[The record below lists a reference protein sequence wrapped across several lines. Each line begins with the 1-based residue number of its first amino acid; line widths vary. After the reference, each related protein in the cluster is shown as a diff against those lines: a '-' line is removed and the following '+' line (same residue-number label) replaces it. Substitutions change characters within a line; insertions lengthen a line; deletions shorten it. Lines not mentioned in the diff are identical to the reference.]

1 MKRSQRAFWGWLG
14 RKLRAQFFTGVI
26 AVVPIAIT
34 IVVLVWLFTTIDGV
48 LQPIIRNIF
57 GFTIP
62 GVGFGI
68 TIVLIYLAG
77 IIAGNVVG
85 RRLIRYGESVLPG
98 IPVIR
103 QLYQGIKQI
112 LESFSAPKTTGFM
125 QVVFTEFPRKGMRV
139 IGFITNKLRD
149 EPGKEVFT
157 VFIPTSPNPT
167 SGFLQI
173 VGEDEIVR
181 TDISVEAALRMVVS
195 AGRVLPEEVSSQL
208 PVDS

>member
-34 IVVLVWLFTTIDGV
+34 ILVLVWLFTTIDGV
-48 LQPIIRNIF
+48 LQPIITNMF
-57 GFTIP
+57 GFMIP
-62 GVGFGI
+62 GAGFGI

-77 IIAGNVVG
+77 IIASNVVG
-85 RRLIRYGESVLPG
+85 RRVIRYGESVLPG
-98 IPVIR
+98 IPVVR
-103 QLYQGIKQI
+103 QFYQGIKQI

-139 IGFITNKLRD
+139 IGFITNKLSD

-173 VGEDEIVR
+173 VEENEIVR

-195 AGRVLPEEVSSQL
+195 AGRVLPDEVSSQL
-208 PVDS
+208 SADS